1 MKDLKIQY
9 WSQNR
14 LQTKSYNTIMD
25 FLDNDEL
32 PDDACNFRAI
42 FFENK
47 HNIKTCDEIQELKT
61 HCKYII
67 S

>member
-25 FLDNDEL
+25 FLDNDENTSAGTSQ
-32 PDDACNFRAI
+32 PSAFPN
-42 FFENK
+42 EK
-47 HNIKTCDEIQELKT
+47 KT
-61 HCKYII
+61 HLSVHTGK
-67 S
+67 

>member
-25 FLDNDEL
+25 FLNNDEL

-47 HNIKTCDEIQELKT
+47 HNIKTCNETQELKT
-61 HCKYII
+61 HCKNII